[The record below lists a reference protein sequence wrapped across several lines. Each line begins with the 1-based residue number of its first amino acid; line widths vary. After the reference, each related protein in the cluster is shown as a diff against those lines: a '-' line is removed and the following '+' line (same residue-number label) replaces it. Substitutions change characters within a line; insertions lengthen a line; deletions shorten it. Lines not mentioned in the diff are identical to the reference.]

1 MKLIV
6 ITLPHF
12 YPEEADDITALF
24 RTGLPTLHLR
34 KPQASPQEVEQL
46 LCRIPQA
53 YHPRIVLHDFYQL
66 AEAYPVGGIH
76 LTGRHPQAPAGYKGS
91 ISCSCHT
98 LEEAQRRKA
107 DCAYILL
114 SPIFDSI
121 SKQGY
126 RAGFSEQQLRQAAD
140 KGIINAKTI
149 ALGGVSA
156 DKLPYLASLG
166 FGGAAFLGDIWQNY
180 HTAADTPYVVN
191 HFLTLIN
198 AL

>member
-126 RAGFSEQQLRQAAD
+126 AATFTPEELILAARS
-140 KGIINAKTI
+140 GIIDHRVV
-149 ALGGVSA
+149 ALGGITA
-156 DKLPYLASLG
+156 KHLPLLRSIG
-166 FGGAAFLGDIWQNY
+166 FGGAALLGDVWRHRGDDLTRYMNQLLE
-180 HTAADTPYVVN
+180 AA
-191 HFLTLIN
+191 L
-198 AL
+198 